1 MTSTNITDR
10 ARLAENDYFR
20 RRDAELIEQARLKNQ
35 SQQPATGDS
44 LEAIETRALA
54 DALGV
59 HDDRLIGALH
69 ADGFRAG
76 NSALLDWLPAIDVA
90 WVGNVDVRELHELRT
105 HIAADPRA
113 DAASVAVMTEFL
125 FIQPSPALM
134 DAAREVLRRQLAAM
148 EPAARQERLDTILER
163 CESVAEASGGVWIV
177 GAVSAAEHRRIAAL
191 RAGLADRDGVPEP
204 APAEIPH

>member
-10 ARLAENDYFR
+10 ARLSENAYFR
-20 RRDAELIEQARLKNQ
+20 RRDAELIEQARLKSQ
-35 SQQPATGDS
+35 SQQPCTGDS
-44 LEAIETRALA
+44 LEALETRALA

-59 HDDRLIGALH
+59 HEGRLVGALH
-69 ADGFRAG
+69 AAGFRAG
-76 NSALLDWLPAIDVA
+76 NSALLDWLPAIDVG
-90 WVGNVDVRELHELRT
+90 WVDGVDVRELHELRS

-113 DAASVAVMTEFL
+113 DASSVAVMTDLL
-125 FIQPSPALM
+125 FVQPSSALM
-134 DAAREVLRRQLAAM
+134 DAAFEVLRRQLAAM

-177 GAVSAAEHRRIAAL
+177 GAVSAAEHRRIAAVS
-191 RAGLADRDGVPEP
+191 AGLTDQHGGHGP